1 MTELEKLLLDYHKD
15 SVENLKQMQKW
26 LEPSQKIYKRLKKAT
41 GKLKDIK
48 KLLGEK

>member
-1 MTELEKLLLDYHKD
+1 MTELEKLLLDYHRD

-26 LEPSQKIYKRLKKAT
+26 LEPSKKTYKRLLKAT

-48 KLLGEK
+48 KMLGDK